1 MTALNPAVGTRLEWR
16 QPRAFERYHELT
28 VGDEITGTLRFEKR
42 CGTLA
47 TAEYGGRSWTFKRTG
62 FWSPRV
68 SIREAG
74 SPDDTAI
81 FTPKWK
87 GGRTGLPIRPP
98 VHHEIG
104 QLLGRPVDLRDRRG
118 RRSDQRPWSARAASQ
133 QRGGVGRAHR
143 RAASRNTGSPAVD
156 LVPAAFDAGRCR
168 GGFRSSLRLKPIP
181 LYSMAG
187 RRLPL

>member
-16 QPRAFERYHELT
+16 QPRAFERYNELT

-87 GGRTGLPIRPP
+87 GGGELAF
-98 VHHEIG
+98 
-104 QLLGRPVDLRDRRG
+104 QSG
-118 RRSDQRPWSARAASQ
+118 RRFTMKSVNFWGGQWTFETEDGAEVISVHGPHGLLHNKGEVSVGLTAGRLPETPVLLLLIWYLRLLMQDDAAAASVVAC
-133 QRGGVGRAHR
+133 G
-143 RAASRNTGSPAVD
+143 
-156 LVPAAFDAGRCR
+156 
-168 GGFRSSLRLKPIP
+168 
-181 LYSMAG
+181 
-187 RRLPL
+187 